1 MDQEGTAGETASGN
15 PVEVLVECVFGNKV
29 LISLKVFLFLFII
42 MWSSGDGNSTKEPGI
57 DPGLTEK
64 PDPTTEEPEPTTGST
79 SQGEKGAYKRASLSV
94 CILGVTCGG
103 DRGHAATCDSCVCFM
118 QDNGMLSCGPSSDCG
133 GDCQWKS
140 VGSGSICI
148 RKPGK
153 NSQSIK

>member
-1 MDQEGTAGETASGN
+1 MGVPEEVLLPVTNVFVMNKEKWMENLCSVVDQEGTAGETASGN

-79 SQGEKGAYKRASLSV
+79 SQGEKGAYKRASHSV
-94 CILGVTCGG
+94 
-103 DRGHAATCDSCVCFM
+103 
-118 QDNGMLSCGPSSDCG
+118 
-133 GDCQWKS
+133 
-140 VGSGSICI
+140 
-148 RKPGK
+148 
-153 NSQSIK
+153 